1 MPAHP
6 RHMIRPPAVAG
17 LFYPDEASEL
27 RRQVDDFLAATP
39 QASPP
44 APKAVISPHAGYVYS
59 GQTAAHAFRAL
70 SVRSRPPSR
79 VVLIGP
85 CHRVALA
92 GIALP
97 SAQAFATPL
106 GEIELDRKA
115 IEALVD
121 IPEVSI
127 NDTAHAQEHSLEVQ
141 LPFLQ
146 ALFGDNFRLIPI
158 AVGDTTTEAVAQ
170 VLEKVWGDDETL
182 IVVSSD
188 LSHYHSYKT
197 AQAMDTGTVARILAS
212 LPIEYG
218 DACGALPIN
227 ALLALTRRKTL
238 RPRLL
243 DMRNSGDTA
252 GDKTRVVGYAAFGFD
267 EVQR

>member
-1 MPAHP
+1 MSAHP

-17 LFYPDEASEL
+17 LFYPDEADEL
-27 RRQVDDFLAATP
+27 RRQIDGFLAATA
-39 QASPP
+39 QAALP
-44 APKAVISPHAGYVYS
+44 APKAVISPHAGYLYS

-70 SVRSRPPSR
+70 GLRNSPPSR
-79 VVLIGP
+79 VVVIGP
-85 CHRVALA
+85 CHRVPLS

-97 SAQAFATPL
+97 SASFFATPL
-106 GEIELDRKA
+106 GEIELDRDTFETLA
-115 IEALVD
+115 EQ
-121 IPEVSI
+121 PEVSVD
-127 NDTAHAQEHSLEVQ
+127 DTAHAQEHSLEVQ

-146 ALFGDNFRLIPI
+146 VLFGEHFRLLPLV
-158 AVGDTTTEAVAQ
+158 VGDSTTEAVAQ
-170 VLEKVWGDDETL
+170 VLEKVWGDDETV

-197 AQAMDTGTVARILAS
+197 AQAMDTGTVARILAR

-227 ALLALTRRKTL
+227 ALLAQARRKAL

-267 EVQR
+267 ETQP